1 MLLVLFHTR
10 HQTTKGIW
18 IAKAVGIEPFTVV
31 LDLEGTDG
39 RERGQVKVLL
49 AAISELI
56 KCSRTVFFFLIK
68 LCFPCSTLLID
79 CCGPPPIVCYCVLLC
94 VVLYHDSSCAD
105 GLPNYNLQ
113 VPDLL
118 CTTAF
123 NLSRRNWLCL
133 AINSTWIDSHATL
146 VPLLILL

>member
-1 MLLVLFHTR
+1 MLLVLFYTR

-39 RERGQVKVLL
+39 TERGQVKVVL
-49 AAISELI
+49 AAISPL

-118 CTTAF
+118 MLSIAYILMF
-123 NLSRRNWLCL
+123 YSFRMIQLSRSRVLCL
-133 AINSTWIDSHATL
+133 LLQFQTL
-146 VPLLILL
+146 L